1 MTSGPFNN
9 IYMLAYMRRKS
20 AMAKYQRKKC
30 THQRI
35 SSYNIRVYRMAY
47 ILYEHLY
54 IIRCHAAIMQAPRVR
69 AIGSTVNNDM

>member
-1 MTSGPFNN
+1 MP
-9 IYMLAYMRRKS
+9 AYMRRKS

-35 SSYNIRVYRMAY
+35 SSYNNIRVYRMAY
-47 ILYEHLY
+47 TVRVFIY

-69 AIGSTVNNDM
+69 AIGSTVKYNDMYSNNL